1 MAEQRAHQPKCK
13 WLRAYPLGGAPG
25 SHPSAQLHPYDWRM
39 SAWFTVAVSP
49 KVGSLAAVTA
59 ALASAGIAVEGVM
72 GAPEVDGSL
81 HLGVPDAQL
90 PAAIATLAALGLHPI
105 TEESDPTGEAGAPL
119 DAGIIG
125 AILRGPRS

>member
-1 MAEQRAHQPKCK
+1 MIASRHGLTDVHESIADYAPQGSDATLPDLLSEPRLISAVCGG
-13 WLRAYPLGGAPG
+13 LRVASVYAPNG
-25 SHPSAQLHPYDWRM
+25 R
-39 SAWFTVAVSP
+39 
-49 KVGSLAAVTA
+49 
-59 ALASAGIAVEGVM
+59 
-72 GAPEVDGSL
+72 EVDGSL

-90 PAAIATLAALGLHPI
+90 PAAIVALTALGLHPI

>member
-1 MAEQRAHQPKCK
+1 
-13 WLRAYPLGGAPG
+13 
-25 SHPSAQLHPYDWRM
+25 M

-49 KVGSLAAVTA
+49 KVGSLAAVTS
-59 ALASAGIAVEGVM
+59 ALAAAGIPVDGIM
-72 GAPEVDGSL
+72 GAPESDGSL

-90 PAAIATLAALGLHPI
+90 QTAIAALTALGLQPV

>member
-1 MAEQRAHQPKCK
+1 
-13 WLRAYPLGGAPG
+13 
-25 SHPSAQLHPYDWRM
+25 M

-59 ALASAGIAVEGVM
+59 ALASAGVAVEGVM
-72 GAPEVDGSL
+72 GAPELDGSI
-81 HLGVPDAQL
+81 HLGVPESQL
-90 PAAIATLAALGLHPI
+90 PAAVAALTALGLHPV
-105 TEESDPTGEAGAPL
+105 TESSDPTGEAGAPL

>member
-1 MAEQRAHQPKCK
+1 MIGSGRAPV
-13 WLRAYPLGGAPG
+13 LGCARFT
-25 SHPSAQLHPYDWRM
+25 PSAQFHPYDWRM

-72 GAPEVDGSL
+72 GAPELDGSL
-81 HLGVPDAQL
+81 HLGVPESQL
-90 PAAIATLAALGLHPI
+90 PAAVAALTGLGLHPV
-105 TEESDPTGEAGAPL
+105 TESSDPTGEAVAPL

>member
-1 MAEQRAHQPKCK
+1 
-13 WLRAYPLGGAPG
+13 
-25 SHPSAQLHPYDWRM
+25 M

-90 PAAIATLAALGLHPI
+90 PAAIAALTAIGLHPI

>member
-13 WLRAYPLGGAPG
+13 WLRACPSGGAPG

-59 ALASAGIAVEGVM
+59 ALASAGIAVEGIM

-90 PAAIATLAALGLHPI
+90 PAAIAALTTLGLHPI

>member
-1 MAEQRAHQPKCK
+1 
-13 WLRAYPLGGAPG
+13 
-25 SHPSAQLHPYDWRM
+25 M

-49 KVGSLAAVTA
+49 KVGSLAAVA
-59 ALASAGIAVEGVM
+59 AVLATAGITVDGIM
-72 GAPEVDGSL
+72 GAPESDGSL
-81 HLGVPDAQL
+81 HLAVPDVQL
-90 PAAIATLAALGLHPI
+90 QAAIAALTALGLQPI

>member
-1 MAEQRAHQPKCK
+1 
-13 WLRAYPLGGAPG
+13 
-25 SHPSAQLHPYDWRM
+25 M

-49 KVGSLAAVTA
+49 RVGSLAAVTT
-59 ALASAGIAVEGVM
+59 ALAAAGIAVDGIM
-72 GAPEVDGSL
+72 GAPEADGSL

-90 PAAIATLAALGLHPI
+90 VAAIAALTALGLQPI
-105 TEESDPTGEAGAPL
+105 TEESDPTGETGAPL

>member
-1 MAEQRAHQPKCK
+1 
-13 WLRAYPLGGAPG
+13 
-25 SHPSAQLHPYDWRM
+25 M

-59 ALASAGIAVEGVM
+59 ALATAGIPVDGIM

-81 HLGVPDAQL
+81 HLGVPDVHL
-90 PAAIATLAALGLHPI
+90 SAAIAALAALGLQPI
-105 TEESDPTGEAGAPL
+105 TEASDPSGEAGAPL